1 MWIEL
6 KSLPWNLDYNMAQQY
21 LAVKARN
28 MITGE
33 TVMSRDLSGG
43 RYELRQRSV
52 ANLEA
57 RLLAE
62 QMTRRKGE
70 PWQGFVEVFTA

>member
-1 MWIEL
+1 
-6 KSLPWNLDYNMAQQY
+6 MAQQY

-33 TVMSRDLSGG
+33 TVISKDLSGQ
-43 RYELRQRSV
+43 RLELRQRSV
-52 ANLEA
+52 AELEA

-62 QMTRRKGE
+62 KMARRTGTV
-70 PWQGFVEVFTA
+70 WQGFVETFIA

>member
-1 MWIEL
+1 
-6 KSLPWNLDYNMAQQY
+6 MAQQY

-33 TVMSRDLSGG
+33 TVISKDLSGQ
-43 RYELRQRSV
+43 RLELRQRSV
-52 ANLEA
+52 AELES

-62 QMTRRKGE
+62 KMNRRTGTV
-70 PWQGFVEVFTA
+70 WQGFVEVFTA

>member
-1 MWIEL
+1 
-6 KSLPWNLDYNMAQQY
+6 MAQQY

-33 TVMSRDLSGG
+33 TVISKDLSGQ
-43 RYELRQRSV
+43 RLELRQRSV
-52 ANLEA
+52 AELEA

-62 QMTRRKGE
+62 KMNRRTGTV
-70 PWQGFVEVFTA
+70 WQGFVETFIA